1 MKIVTFNANGI
12 RSAER
17 KGFFDW
23 MSETAPDVVCIQ
35 ELKAQQ
41 DQLTGEVFHPQGYQ
55 GFFHCAEKK
64 GYSGTAIYT
73 KQTPSDLSLGLGWD
87 DFDAEGRC
95 VRADFENLTIISI
108 YMPSGT
114 SSDERQQ
121 FKEVILDRI
130 QPLLLQFQAD
140 GREYIICGDI
150 NIAHKPVDLRNW
162 KGNRKNSG
170 FLPQERTWMDWL
182 FGSAGFVDAFRL
194 VNSRPGQYTW
204 WSNRGNAYDN
214 NVGWRLDYHI
224 LSNNL
229 KKTVKSVHVYRETK
243 FSDHAPVTADFDF
256 SRER

>member
-23 MSETAPDVVCIQ
+23 MSDTAPDVVCIQ

-55 GFFHCAEKK
+55 GYFHCAEKK

-140 GREYIICGDI
+140 GREYVICGDI

-170 FLPQERTWMDWL
+170 FLPQERAWMDWL

-224 LSNNL
+224 LSDNL